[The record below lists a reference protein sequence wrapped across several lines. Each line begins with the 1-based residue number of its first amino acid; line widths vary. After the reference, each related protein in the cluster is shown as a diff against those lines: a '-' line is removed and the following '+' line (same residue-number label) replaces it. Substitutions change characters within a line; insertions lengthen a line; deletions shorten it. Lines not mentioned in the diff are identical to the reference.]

1 MPRLTRVCQLPPQ
14 LPLAAHT
21 GTGAQPDKTA
31 RAQRLTSQSRSQ
43 SLPGRR
49 GSPLRLQGPVL
60 GQPDQQQENRE
71 RQGGPVRRPGPR
83 SLPDSEEAWRV
94 ARETPWQAKGTSR
107 HSREGYRGSGGAPLH
122 PELGTAGGCLLGVI
136 GVLGG
141 GAEPFGTPTSTP
153 LSVSML
159 RLCPH
164 PLPCLRICT
173 QIYTEIC
180 IHVHIH
186 TERQTCG

>member
-1 MPRLTRVCQLPPQ
+1 MFASSRRSCLRRHTREQ
-14 LPLAAHT
+14 
-21 GTGAQPDKTA
+21 GRSPDETA
-31 RAQRLTSQSRSQ
+31 RAQRLASRSRSR
-43 SLPGRR
+43 SLLGRR

-71 RQGGPVRRPGPR
+71 RQGGPARRPGPR

-94 ARETPWQAKGTSR
+94 ARETLRQAKGTSR

-141 GAEPFGTPTSTP
+141 GAEPFGTPTSAP
-153 LSVSML
+153 LSMSMP
-159 RLCPH
+159 RLCLY

-173 QIYTEIC
+173 HIYAEIC
-180 IHVHIH
+180 IHIHIH
-186 TERQTCG
+186 TDRQTCG

>member
-1 MPRLTRVCQLPPQ
+1 MFASSRRSCLRRHTREQGRSPEE
-14 LPLAAHT
+14 
-21 GTGAQPDKTA
+21 TA
-31 RAQRLTSQSRSQ
+31 RAQRLASRSRSR

-71 RQGGPVRRPGPR
+71 RQGGPARRPGPR
-83 SLPDSEEAWRV
+83 SLPDSEEAWCV

-141 GAEPFGTPTSTP
+141 GVRSRLGRPRLPLCPCLCCVSVPTHFHVYVSVLKSMQKSVSTST
-153 LSVSML
+153 S
-159 RLCPH
+159 
-164 PLPCLRICT
+164 I
-173 QIYTEIC
+173 
-180 IHVHIH
+180 
-186 TERQTCG
+186 QTDLWIKV

>member
-14 LPLAAHT
+14 LPPAAHT
-21 GTGAQPDKTA
+21 GTGAQPRRD
-31 RAQRLTSQSRSQ
+31 SRSRSR

-71 RQGGPVRRPGPR
+71 RQGGPARRPGPR
-83 SLPDSEEAWRV
+83 SLPDSEEAWHV
-94 ARETPWQAKGTSR
+94 AREMLRQTKGTSR
-107 HSREGYRGSGGAPLH
+107 HSREGYRGPRGGPLH

-141 GAEPFGTPTSTP
+141 GAEPFGTPTSAP
-153 LSVSML
+153 LSMSMP
-159 RLCPH
+159 RLCLY

-173 QIYTEIC
+173 HIYAEIC
-180 IHVHIH
+180 IHIHIH
-186 TERQTCG
+186 TDRQTCG

>member
-1 MPRLTRVCQLPPQ
+1 MPAP
-14 LPLAAHT
+14 AAAASG
-21 GTGAQPDKTA
+21 GTHGNRGAA
-31 RAQRLTSQSRSQ
+31 RRDSRSRSR

-71 RQGGPVRRPGPR
+71 RQGGPARRPGPR

-94 ARETPWQAKGTSR
+94 ARETLRQAKGTSR
-107 HSREGYRGSGGAPLH
+107 HSRERYRGSGGAPLH

-141 GAEPFGTPTSTP
+141 GAEPFGTPTSALCPCLCRVSVPTHFCIYVSV
-153 LSVSML
+153 LKSIQKSVSTSTSIQKDL
-159 RLCPH
+159 W
-164 PLPCLRICT
+164 IKA
-173 QIYTEIC
+173 
-180 IHVHIH
+180 
-186 TERQTCG
+186 